1 MAGLVA
7 WLRQAPLRKA
17 KPQVDRPSGGLGHC
31 VHWICLGPSRLPLR
45 AAAPALTDPDHSGS
59 GPMAR
64 PQKRRGHNGEVT
76 DSAVERDVVAE
87 EAALDDSEEAL
98 VARIAADRRAGRD
111 TTRDVQALLELAGKT
126 NKAALDRLAK

>member
-1 MAGLVA
+1 M
-7 WLRQAPLRKA
+7 
-17 KPQVDRPSGGLGHC
+17 
-31 VHWICLGPSRLPLR
+31 
-45 AAAPALTDPDHSGS
+45 
-59 GPMAR
+59 
-64 PQKRRGHNGEVT
+64 T

>member
-1 MAGLVA
+1 
-7 WLRQAPLRKA
+7 
-17 KPQVDRPSGGLGHC
+17 
-31 VHWICLGPSRLPLR
+31 
-45 AAAPALTDPDHSGS
+45 
-59 GPMAR
+59 MAR

-76 DSAVERDVVAE
+76 DSTVERDVVAE

>member
-1 MAGLVA
+1 M
-7 WLRQAPLRKA
+7 
-17 KPQVDRPSGGLGHC
+17 
-31 VHWICLGPSRLPLR
+31 
-45 AAAPALTDPDHSGS
+45 
-59 GPMAR
+59 
-64 PQKRRGHNGEVT
+64 
-76 DSAVERDVVAE
+76 VAE

>member
-1 MAGLVA
+1 M
-7 WLRQAPLRKA
+7 
-17 KPQVDRPSGGLGHC
+17 
-31 VHWICLGPSRLPLR
+31 
-45 AAAPALTDPDHSGS
+45 T
-59 GPMAR
+59 R
-64 PQKRRGHNGEVT
+64 PQTRRGHNGEVT

>member
-1 MAGLVA
+1 
-7 WLRQAPLRKA
+7 
-17 KPQVDRPSGGLGHC
+17 
-31 VHWICLGPSRLPLR
+31 
-45 AAAPALTDPDHSGS
+45 
-59 GPMAR
+59 MAR
-64 PQKRRGHNGEVT
+64 PRKHRGHNGEVT
-76 DSAVERDVVAE
+76 DSAVERDVVAD

>member
-1 MAGLVA
+1 
-7 WLRQAPLRKA
+7 
-17 KPQVDRPSGGLGHC
+17 
-31 VHWICLGPSRLPLR
+31 
-45 AAAPALTDPDHSGS
+45 
-59 GPMAR
+59 MAR
-64 PQKRRGHNGEVT
+64 PQTRRGHNGEVT
-76 DSAVERDVVAE
+76 DSTVERDVVAE

>member
-1 MAGLVA
+1 M
-7 WLRQAPLRKA
+7 
-17 KPQVDRPSGGLGHC
+17 
-31 VHWICLGPSRLPLR
+31 
-45 AAAPALTDPDHSGS
+45 TDPDHTGS
-59 GPMAR
+59 GPLAR
-64 PQKRRGHNGEVT
+64 PPRRRGHYGEVT

>member
-1 MAGLVA
+1 
-7 WLRQAPLRKA
+7 
-17 KPQVDRPSGGLGHC
+17 
-31 VHWICLGPSRLPLR
+31 
-45 AAAPALTDPDHSGS
+45 
-59 GPMAR
+59 MAR
-64 PQKRRGHNGEVT
+64 PQKRRGQNREVT

>member
-1 MAGLVA
+1 
-7 WLRQAPLRKA
+7 
-17 KPQVDRPSGGLGHC
+17 
-31 VHWICLGPSRLPLR
+31 
-45 AAAPALTDPDHSGS
+45 
-59 GPMAR
+59 MAR
-64 PQKRRGHNGEVT
+64 PQNRRGHNGEVT
-76 DSAVERDVVAE
+76 NSAVERDVVAE